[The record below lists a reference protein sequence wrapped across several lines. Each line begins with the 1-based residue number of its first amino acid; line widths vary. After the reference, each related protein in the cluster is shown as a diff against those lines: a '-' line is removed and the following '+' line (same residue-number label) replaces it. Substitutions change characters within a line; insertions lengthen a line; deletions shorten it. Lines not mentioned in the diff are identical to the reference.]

1 MESTLIIV
9 SIIAG
14 IIGTITGV
22 SGLFLA
28 VISTKRHA
36 QELAEEKERHA
47 QERAEEKERHAQ
59 ERAEEKEL
67 HAQERAEEKE
77 LHAQELETQKQEMAR
92 TNRLMFLADRIFDP
106 TIPRE
111 LRLPFYEEYLSMGGN
126 GTAVK
131 FWLIEGEREKKTQHP
146 A

>member
-22 SGLFLA
+22 LGLFLA
-28 VISTKRHA
+28 VISTKRN
-36 QELAEEKERHA
+36 A

-59 ERAEEKEL
+59 ELEMQAKQLEMQK
-67 HAQERAEEKE
+67 QEMEI
-77 LHAQELETQKQEMAR
+77 QKQEMAR
-92 TNRLMFLADRIFDP
+92 TNRLIFLADRIFDP
-106 TIPRE
+106 TISRE

-131 FWLIEGEREKKTQHP
+131 FWLIEGEREKKAQQP
-146 A
+146 V

>member
-22 SGLFLA
+22 LGLTFT
-28 VISTKRHA
+28 VISNKRN
-36 QELAEEKERHA
+36 
-47 QERAEEKERHAQ
+47 
-59 ERAEEKEL
+59 
-67 HAQERAEEKE
+67 
-77 LHAQELETQKQEMAR
+77 AQELEIQKQEMAR
-92 TNRLMFLADRIFDP
+92 TNRLMFLSDRIFDP

-131 FWLIEGEREKKTQHP
+131 FWLIEGEREKKIQHP
-146 A
+146 V

>member
-14 IIGTITGV
+14 IIGIITGV
-22 SGLFLA
+22 LGLTFT
-28 VISTKRHA
+28 VISNKRNA
-36 QELAEEKERHA
+36 QD
-47 QERAEEKERHAQ
+47 
-59 ERAEEKEL
+59 RAEEKEL
-67 HAQERAEEKE
+67 HAKELAEERE
-77 LHAQELETQKQEMAR
+77 IHAKQLEWLKQELEIQKQETAK

-106 TIPRE
+106 TIPRD
-111 LRLPFYEEYLSMGGN
+111 LRLPFYEEYLSIGGN

-131 FWLIEGEREKKTQHP
+131 FWLIEGEREKKTQS

>member
-22 SGLFLA
+22 LGLTFT
-28 VISTKRHA
+28 VISNKRNA
-36 QELAEEKERHA
+36 QELARN
-47 QERAEEKERHAQ
+47 
-59 ERAEEKEL
+59 
-67 HAQERAEEKE
+67 
-77 LHAQELETQKQEMAR
+77 
-92 TNRLMFLADRIFDP
+92 NRLMFLSDRIFDP

-131 FWLIEGEREKKTQHP
+131 FWLIEGEREKKIQHP
-146 A
+146 V

>member
-14 IIGTITGV
+14 ITGAITGV
-22 SGLFLA
+22 LGLFLA

-36 QELAEEKERHA
+36 QELAEEKEMHA
-47 QERAEEKERHAQ
+47 K
-59 ERAEEKEL
+59 
-67 HAQERAEEKE
+67 
-77 LHAQELETQKQEMAR
+77 ELETQKQEMERQKKETER

-131 FWLIEGEREKKTQHP
+131 FWLIEGEREKKTQQP
-146 A
+146 T